1 MATVKTKRTR
11 SSTACTRCRRM
22 KVRCDV
28 ADRFPNKCT
37 RCERV
42 KVFCE
47 LDRQLRK
54 VSLPSPSNIMEPG
67 TASPPTTA
75 TTSNTTSPLSHTSPC
90 ISNLVKAELPLT
102 SNLSRPPITDNITQ
116 MSALAQSTTTIPV
129 STTANSSASTPLNTT
144 SASTLYSD
152 HTTENQIL
160 PDGTLI
166 PATVIDKLFDLF
178 MKYQYHYLPIFPKRY
193 LTPPFL
199 LLNSDATLPTLH
211 GLITIPTTTSPVL
224 FWTICAVACP
234 MAYHQ
239 DLISRKMWDSIT
251 DHVRVLL
258 QKHSMVT
265 HYVLRPFTALAHIYA
280 LVVLCEWPLPHRT
293 TQEDLTW
300 IYSGQAVHIG
310 LLVGLH
316 RSWFK
321 SEFVIMESDNSNYES
336 VNGEQQQ
343 QQNGN
348 DSSSKTTRPG
358 SGTTNNK
365 ADQSRARMHAL
376 MWMACF
382 HMNQRLASIHG
393 VPATATLDY
402 ALLAKFNDDI
412 KKNSYR
418 TRTTCVDVDDNDI
431 EEALSEFVKQVHIL
445 HLLNRCINTL
455 GIDTDATHDYTS
467 TLGSNRKRN
476 IEQQSSNGMLD
487 PSYRRLVHSS
497 LEATLS
503 QLGVDYSPMSPM
515 TELIFLHTKVQLHS
529 FLLAPDTLDRDKR
542 WVVSPISIVCM
553 QILQLVQLMLLDDKK
568 EDDRRKGE
576 DDGDGNDIQPSQ
588 EEQQQQQQRQQND
601 TKTPSFHTWPNFVVR
616 TVLISSMILFQLS
629 ISKYQDWLDR
639 EAVQKGVIQ
648 ARSIMDEMTWSPT
661 CPAARGVRVLDG
673 LAVMVS
679 AGALNCPSDMCFSQS
694 RLGSGYW
701 GIVMAYKKW
710 LMKQQKRQQQQQQQ
724 QHIEFQQQLQSN
736 PSEQQQQ
743 QQLEK
748 SDEAVTTNA
757 PTFVSPGSPAAEQ
770 ATSST
775 AAFLCVPSDQQPGAV
790 YCPTNIPLHR
800 TLSTDNLFN
809 TTFNFDDNDTLINW
823 NDLSWLDTYTP

>member
-11 SSTACTRCRRM
+11 SSTACTKCRRM
-22 KVRCDV
+22 KVQCNV
-28 ADRFPNKCT
+28 ADRFPNKSYLHRRILRSSVPLHHQQQQHSATPQVPYLIHPLQCNPTVSFAAVNHSSSRLNNKFTDINAIEYNFSINVILRT
-37 RCERV
+37 RYW
-42 KVFCE
+42 K
-47 LDRQLRK
+47 
-54 VSLPSPSNIMEPG
+54 SNF
-67 TASPPTTA
+67 
-75 TTSNTTSPLSHTSPC
+75 
-90 ISNLVKAELPLT
+90 
-102 SNLSRPPITDNITQ
+102 
-116 MSALAQSTTTIPV
+116 
-129 STTANSSASTPLNTT
+129 AN
-144 SASTLYSD
+144 
-152 HTTENQIL
+152 
-160 PDGTLI
+160 GTLI
-166 PATVIDKLFDLF
+166 PATVIDKLFSLF

-193 LTPPFL
+193 LTPSFL
-199 LLNSDATLPTLH
+199 LLNSDATLSTIH
-211 GLITIPTTTSPVL
+211 GPITVPTTTSPVL
-224 FWTICAVACP
+224 FWTLCAVACP

-239 DLISRKMWDSIT
+239 DLISRQMWDSIT
-251 DHVRVLL
+251 DHVRLLL

-321 SEFVIMESDNSNYES
+321 SEFVIMENDNSEYES

-348 DSSSKTTRPG
+348 DSSSKTARLRC
-358 SGTTNNK
+358 GTKNNK
-365 ADQSRARMHAL
+365 FDQSRARMHAL

-418 TRTTCVDVDDNDI
+418 TRTANAYVDDNDMG
-431 EEALSEFVKQVHIL
+431 EALSEYVKQVHIL

-467 TLGSNRKRN
+467 TLDGSRKHN
-476 IEQQSSNGMLD
+476 LEQQSSNGMLD
-487 PSYRRLVHSS
+487 PSYRRLVHAS

-553 QILQLVQLMLLDDKK
+553 QIIHLVQTMLRDDRKEGNRGDD
-568 EDDRRKGE
+568 EDD
-576 DDGDGNDIQPSQ
+576 NDMQSSQ
-588 EEQQQQQQRQQND
+588 EEQKQQQND
-601 TKTPSFHTWPNFVVR
+601 TKAPLFHTWPNFVVR

-639 EAVQKGVIQ
+639 EAVQKGVIH

-673 LAVMVS
+673 LSAMVS
-679 AGALNCPSDMCFSQS
+679 AGALSCPSDMCFSQS

-701 GIVMAYKKW
+701 GIVMTYKKW
-710 LMKQQKRQQQQQQQ
+710 LMKQQKQQQQQQQQ
-724 QHIEFQQQLQSN
+724 QHIEFQQQLQSK
-736 PSEQQQQ
+736 PLEQRPQQRRQ
-743 QQLEK
+743 RLEK
-748 SDEAVTTNA
+748 SDETVATNI
-757 PTFVSPGSPAAEQ
+757 PISVSPGSPATDQ

-775 AAFLCVPSDQQPGAV
+775 AAFLCVPSDQQHGVV
-790 YCPTNIPLHR
+790 YCPTNTPLHQ

-823 NDLSWLDTYTP
+823 NDFSWLDTYTPQ